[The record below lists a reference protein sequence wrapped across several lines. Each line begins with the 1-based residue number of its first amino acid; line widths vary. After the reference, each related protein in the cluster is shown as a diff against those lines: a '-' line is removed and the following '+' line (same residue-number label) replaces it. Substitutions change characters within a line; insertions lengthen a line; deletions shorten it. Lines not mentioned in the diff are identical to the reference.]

1 MGRILDYIEKSG
13 GGKYVCY
20 KTKKLSLD
28 YNDNDTLAYED
39 KPVSQFKKS
48 VFAETDQTR
57 KQTVRITGTLIE
69 NTPPIFRYFLDG
81 SRHTYKVDDIAI
93 GKRIFPIVAGQVIVG
108 CCERKGRDEFKKYDI
123 LQKLI
128 MSLPDD
134 FDDDDGGENFCRLYC
149 ENINAD
155 LANIH
160 FVKERGLKIAGLL
173 LYKTDGNSEFGQ
185 GKDNFINRAVAKIQ
199 AEMTD
204 DEQLLVADLCKKN
217 KLDDD
222 SWLIKDGSLEY
233 NPRFSN
239 LETTQWNNLRSNY
252 SHVVG
257 ISKSFD
263 PELLADYEGNRLSK
277 VIANLKPFE
286 RTKVYKYESSHNG
299 NSFAVWYLRLRNKE
313 YRETHFSDIV
323 KCELVLHKEGELKD
337 TDLINTISANIIREA
352 YPVCYG
358 ADSRWANHLY
368 PIFLTES
375 FCKSNYIDSNI
386 ILSLF

>member
-1 MGRILDYIEKSG
+1 MITILLH
-13 GGKYVCY
+13 
-20 KTKKLSLD
+20 TKINLCHNS
-28 YNDNDTLAYED
+28 
-39 KPVSQFKKS
+39 KKS

-108 CCERKGRDEFKKYDI
+108 CCERKGRDKFKKYDI

-160 FVKERGLKIAGLL
+160 FVKERGLKIARLL

-185 GKDNFINRAVAKIQ
+185 GKDNFKNRAVAKIQ

-358 ADSRWANHLY
+358 ADSRWSNHLY

>member
-108 CCERKGRDEFKKYDI
+108 CCERKGRDKFKKYDI

-134 FDDDDGGENFCRLYC
+134 FDDDDGGENFCRLY
-149 ENINAD
+149 
-155 LANIH
+155 L
-160 FVKERGLKIAGLL
+160 ERH
-173 LYKTDGNSEFGQ
+173 
-185 GKDNFINRAVAKIQ
+185 
-199 AEMTD
+199 
-204 DEQLLVADLCKKN
+204 
-217 KLDDD
+217 
-222 SWLIKDGSLEY
+222 
-233 NPRFSN
+233 
-239 LETTQWNNLRSNY
+239 NNQNQPE
-252 SHVVG
+252 
-257 ISKSFD
+257 ISK
-263 PELLADYEGNRLSK
+263 Y
-277 VIANLKPFE
+277 KP
-286 RTKVYKYESSHNG
+286 
-299 NSFAVWYLRLRNKE
+299 L
-313 YRETHFSDIV
+313 IV
-323 KCELVLHKEGELKD
+323 S
-337 TDLINTISANIIREA
+337 T
-352 YPVCYG
+352 
-358 ADSRWANHLY
+358 
-368 PIFLTES
+368 F
-375 FCKSNYIDSNI
+375 
-386 ILSLF
+386 

>member
-1 MGRILDYIEKSG
+1 
-13 GGKYVCY
+13 
-20 KTKKLSLD
+20 
-28 YNDNDTLAYED
+28 
-39 KPVSQFKKS
+39 
-48 VFAETDQTR
+48 
-57 KQTVRITGTLIE
+57 
-69 NTPPIFRYFLDG
+69 
-81 SRHTYKVDDIAI
+81 
-93 GKRIFPIVAGQVIVG
+93 
-108 CCERKGRDEFKKYDI
+108 
-123 LQKLI
+123 

-160 FVKERGLKIAGLL
+160 FVKERGLKIARLL

-185 GKDNFINRAVAKIQ
+185 GKDNFKNRAVAKIQ

-358 ADSRWANHLY
+358 ADSRWSNHLY